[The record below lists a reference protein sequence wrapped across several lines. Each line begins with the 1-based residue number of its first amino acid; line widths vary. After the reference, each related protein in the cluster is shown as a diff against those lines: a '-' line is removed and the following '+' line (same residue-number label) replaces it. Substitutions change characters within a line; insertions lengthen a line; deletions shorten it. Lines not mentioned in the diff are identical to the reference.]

1 MNAWL
6 QNNVTFSQQRL
17 ILICLSVV
25 ITTAVAM
32 YLLLP
37 SYRAQQ
43 AVAEQARNLEAQLNS
58 TQIPASELIRLQED
72 INVFNTSLEEQQLA
86 ASGQEAETE
95 LLRHLHTT
103 ALAQNLKLVRI
114 KPARAQAAESVQELR
129 FEIEIVGDYVATA
142 QWLETLDSGANN
154 TLLHSFEM
162 GASTGNRSNSK
173 IDNDIRTRVTV
184 LAYQV
189 MPS

>member
-1 MNAWL
+1 MKAWL
-6 QNNVTFSQQRL
+6 QDNITFSQQRL
-17 ILICLSVV
+17 ILICTSVV
-25 ITTAVAM
+25 MTVAVAM

-43 AVAEQARNLEAQLNS
+43 AVAQQAQNLESQLNS
-58 TQIPASELIRLQED
+58 TQIPASEMVRLQSD
-72 INVFNTSLEEQQLA
+72 IDGFNVSLAQQQLA

-103 ALAQNLKLVRI
+103 AQAQNLRLVRI
-114 KPARAQAAESVQELR
+114 QPARAQAAESVQELR
-129 FEIEIVGDYVATA
+129 FEIEILGSYVATA
-142 QWLETLDSGANN
+142 QWLETLDSGTNN

-162 GASTGNRSNSK
+162 GSGDTNGK
-173 IDNDIRTRVTV
+173 DIRTRVTL

>member
-43 AVAEQARNLEAQLNS
+43 AVAQQARNLEAQLNS
-58 TQIPASELIRLQED
+58 TQIPASELVRLRED
-72 INVFNTSLEEQQLA
+72 INAFNASLQQQQLA

-95 LLRHLHTT
+95 LLRHLHNT

-142 QWLETLDSGANN
+142 QWLETLDSGVNN

-162 GASTGNRSNSK
+162 GAATGNNSSG
-173 IDNDIRTRVTV
+173 NDIRTRVTV

>member
-1 MNAWL
+1 MKAWL
-6 QNNVTFSQQRL
+6 QENMTFNQQRL
-17 ILICLSVV
+17 ILVCVSVV
-25 ITTAVAM
+25 MTAAVAM

-43 AVAEQARNLEAQLNS
+43 AVAQQARNLEVQLNS
-58 TQIPASELIRLQED
+58 TQIPVSEMIRLQSD
-72 INVFNTSLEEQQLA
+72 IDQYSISLTQQQLA

-103 ALAQNLKLVRI
+103 AQAQNLELVRI
-114 KPARAQAAESVQELR
+114 QPARAQAAETVQELR
-129 FEIEIVGDYVATA
+129 FEIEILGGYMATA
-142 QWLETLDSGANN
+142 RWLETLDSGINN

-162 GASTGNRSNSK
+162 DTGNSNGK
-173 IDNDIRTRVTV
+173 AIRTSVTL

>member
-1 MNAWL
+1 MKAWL
-6 QNNVTFSQQRL
+6 QENVTFSQQRL
-17 ILICLSVV
+17 ILICASVV
-25 ITTAVAM
+25 MTVAVAM

-43 AVAEQARNLEAQLNS
+43 AVAQQASNLAAQLNS
-58 TQIPASELIRLQED
+58 TQIPGSEMVRLQAAID
-72 INVFNTSLEEQQLA
+72 GFNSVLAEQQLA

-103 ALAQNLKLVRI
+103 AQAQNLKLVRI
-114 KPARAQAAESVQELR
+114 QPARTQAAESVQELR
-129 FEIEIVGDYVATA
+129 FEIEILGSYIATA
-142 QWLETLDSGANN
+142 QWLETLDSDTNN

-162 GASTGNRSNSK
+162 GAGDGNGE
-173 IDNDIRTRVTV
+173 DIQTRVTL

>member
-1 MNAWL
+1 MKAWL
-6 QNNVTFSQQRL
+6 QENVTFSQQRL
-17 ILICLSVV
+17 ILVCMSVV
-25 ITTAVAM
+25 MTAAVAM

-43 AVAEQARNLEAQLNS
+43 AVAQQARNLEAQLNS
-58 TQIPASELIRLQED
+58 TQIPASEMIRLQSD
-72 INVFNTSLEEQQLA
+72 IEQYSVSLTEQQLA

-103 ALAQNLKLVRI
+103 AQAQNLELVRI
-114 KPARAQAAESVQELR
+114 QPARAQAAESVQELR
-129 FEIEIVGDYVATA
+129 FEIEILGGYIATA
-142 QWLETLDSGANN
+142 QWLETLDGGINN

-162 GASTGNRSNSK
+162 GTGDGNGKS
-173 IDNDIRTRVTV
+173 IRTRVTL

>member
-6 QNNVTFSQQRL
+6 QDNITFSQQRL
-17 ILICLSVV
+17 ILVCLSVV
-25 ITTAVAM
+25 ITTAVVM

-37 SYRAQQ
+37 SYRAQN

-58 TQIPASELIRLQED
+58 THIPASELSRLRED
-72 INVFNTSLEEQQLA
+72 IQTFNRSLERQQLA

-114 KPARAQAAESVQELR
+114 KPARAQATESVQELR

-162 GASTGNRSNSK
+162 GTGTGN
-173 IDNDIRTRVTV
+173 DTDIRTRVTV

>member
-6 QNNVTFSQQRL
+6 QDNVTFDQQRL
-17 ILICLSVV
+17 ILVCLSVV

-43 AVAEQARNLEAQLNS
+43 AVAEQARNLESQLNS
-58 TQIPASELIRLQED
+58 TQIPASELDRLRVD
-72 INVFNTSLEEQQLA
+72 IDRFNTSLAEQQLA

-95 LLRHLHTT
+95 LLRHLYTT
-103 ALAQNLKLVRI
+103 ALAQNLDLVRI
-114 KPARAQAAESVQELR
+114 QPARAQATESVQELK
-129 FEIEIVGDYVATA
+129 FEIEIVGDYIATA
-142 QWLETLDSGANN
+142 QWLETLDSGVNN
-154 TLLHSFEM
+154 TLLHSFDM
-162 GASTGNRSNSK
+162 GSADGSGNGNA
-173 IDNDIRTRVTV
+173 IRTRVTV

>member
-6 QNNVTFSQQRL
+6 QENLSFSQQRL
-17 ILICLSVV
+17 ILLCTSVV
-25 ITTAVAM
+25 LTTAVAM

-43 AVAEQARNLEAQLNS
+43 ALAEQARNLEAQLNS
-58 TQIPASELIRLQED
+58 TQIPASELDRLRTD
-72 INVFNTSLEEQQLA
+72 IDTYNKSLAEQQLA

-103 ALAQNLKLVRI
+103 ALAQKLELVRI
-114 KPARAQAAESVQELR
+114 TPARAQAAESVQELR

-162 GASTGNRSNSK
+162 GSGQGKGKT
-173 IDNDIRTRVTV
+173 IRTRVTV

-189 MPS
+189 MPT

>member
-6 QNNVTFSQQRL
+6 QDNITFSQQRL
-17 ILICLSVV
+17 ILACLSIV
-25 ITTAVAM
+25 ITAAVTM

-37 SYRAQQ
+37 SYRAQV
-43 AVAEQARNLEAQLNS
+43 ALAEQANNLETQLKS
-58 TQIPASELIRLQED
+58 SQIPASELARLRGD
-72 INVFNTSLEEQQLA
+72 IDAFSASLDQQQLA

-95 LLRHLHTT
+95 LLRRLHNTAQAQHLE
-103 ALAQNLKLVRI
+103 LVRI
-114 KPARAQAAESVQELR
+114 KPTRARAAESVQELR
-129 FEIEIVGDYVATA
+129 FEIEILGDYIATA
-142 QWLETLDSGANN
+142 QWLETLDSGVNN

-162 GASTGNRSNSK
+162 GPSDANGK
-173 IDNDIRTRVTV
+173 VIRTRVTL